1 MLSVLK
7 WGNINKIYSL
17 IKSIK
22 EDIIR
27 YKILIKKP
35 QLSKDTFTF
44 YSETTSTVNDET
56 GEVSKTTA
64 IYETNNLSDLADKY
78 EALLATYTTTEM
90 KVVEDLDIDM
100 IVNINDN

>member
-1 MLSVLK
+1 M
-7 WGNINKIYSL
+7 
-17 IKSIK
+17 
-22 EDIIR
+22 

-35 QLSKDTFTF
+35 QLPKDTFTF

-56 GEVSKTTA
+56 SEVTKTTA

-78 EALLATYTTTEM
+78 QALLATYTTAEI

-100 IVNINDN
+100 VVNISDN

>member
-1 MLSVLK
+1 M
-7 WGNINKIYSL
+7 
-17 IKSIK
+17 
-22 EDIIR
+22 

-35 QLSKDTFTF
+35 QLPKDTFTF

-78 EALLATYTTTEM
+78 EALLATYTTAEI

-100 IVNINDN
+100 VVNISDN